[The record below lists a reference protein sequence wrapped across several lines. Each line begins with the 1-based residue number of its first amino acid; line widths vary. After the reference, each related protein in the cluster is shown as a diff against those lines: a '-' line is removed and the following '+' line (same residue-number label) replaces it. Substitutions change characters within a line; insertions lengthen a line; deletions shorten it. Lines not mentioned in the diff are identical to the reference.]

1 MKIVVFGSGGQARV
15 VAEII
20 LNNKNLQLLGFIDP
34 FTKNKQEKIFNLP
47 IRDSFAEAQ
56 GFVIGVGDNQ
66 RRAQR
71 FGQMIKLGLKPLT
84 VIHPTANIAK
94 EVAIGK
100 GTVIAMG
107 ATIATGAKIGNNV
120 IINTG
125 AIVEH
130 ENVIEDNVH
139 IAPGAALAGR
149 VKVKSGAF
157 IGLRALVREYLTV
170 GKNAVVGAGAVVIK
184 DVPDNVTVVGIP
196 ARPL

>member
-1 MKIVVFGSGGQARV
+1 MKIIIFGSGGQARV
-15 VAEII
+15 VAEIV
-20 LNNKNLQLLGFIDP
+20 LRENKHKLVGFVDP
-34 FTKNKQEKIFNLP
+34 LAKHPKEKIFNLP

-56 GFVIGVGDNQ
+56 GFIIGVGNNQ
-66 RRAQR
+66 RRAER
-71 FGQMIKLGLKPLT
+71 YSQMIKLGLKPLT

-94 EVAIGK
+94 EVTVGK

-107 ATIATGAKIGNNV
+107 STIATGAKIGNNV

-170 GKNAVVGAGAVVIK
+170 GKNAVVGAGAVVVK
-184 DVPDNVTVVGIP
+184 SVPDNVTVVGIP